1 LAATSARSAAPQ
13 GRRLLLKDAGCSSNA
28 GKVAELSGADDA
40 EVKRDHRTTDHLQ
53 PAQSLGLLWRSTSP
67 GRPLHDSAEPC

>member
-40 EVKRDHRTTDHLQ
+40 EVKRDRRTTDHLQ

-67 GRPLHDSAEPC
+67 GRPLRDSAEPC